1 MGSGELC
8 AGLGRSKI
16 VAMVQF
22 AGSYTHVKAENVDA
36 YMAAIGVPWIAR
48 KAAAAVTPAL
58 EITQDGEDWTMSWK
72 TSVISNTVKF
82 KLGVEFEE
90 KNPGGKVVKATLE
103 GNKLTL
109 VHASER
115 AGDIRR
121 ELEFSDTGIIMTMTA
136 VTQNVSAKRH
146 FKRS

>member
-1 MGSGELC
+1 MC
-8 AGLGRSKI
+8 RTVQIA
-16 VAMVQF
+16 AMVQF
-22 AGSYTHVKAENVDA
+22 SGSYTHVKAENVDA

-90 KNPGGKVVKATLE
+90 KNPGGKVVKAVATLE

-121 ELEFSDTGIIMTMTA
+121 ELEFSDTGITMTMTA